1 MAFLCTLPFVM
12 LSYYFKFETMQHFWV
27 FALVALVAPSQGLMN
42 ALIYFQR
49 LGGRPASKKG
59 TAAAGAGGAKMDTVA
74 TTASSAS
81 TVPAVLKRTASFLR
95 ASVFGNNKTSVGVG
109 TLDNEKMTMSV
120 PKQQTILLEP
130 SRASEQ
136 QSGQLVVVE
145 SPLPFRKPDQESPC
159 LESCFDASS
168 RSMRL
173 QDIEND
179 NSHHHQQ
186 QQQQQHEEEEEEEN
200 GHDMNQLSDSEV
212 LFSGVEAHWRLVL
225 DESLPT
231 FDTGT
236 PDNDD
241 DNALGRLSTPQS
253 HRSSCISHNSSS
265 NNNNKGRSRR
275 RHSLGWLTDVVVS
288 RLTLYGAGNG
298 DAVDQRA
305 AVSVEEEEE
314 EEAPPRGEEAQRE
327 EDSGGMSTP
336 QSVHATSND
345 PNQDATTEARV

>member
-1 MAFLCTLPFVM
+1 
-12 LSYYFKFETMQHFWV
+12 
-27 FALVALVAPSQGLMN
+27 
-42 ALIYFQR
+42 
-49 LGGRPASKKG
+49 
-59 TAAAGAGGAKMDTVA
+59 
-74 TTASSAS
+74 
-81 TVPAVLKRTASFLR
+81 
-95 ASVFGNNKTSVGVG
+95 
-109 TLDNEKMTMSV
+109 
-120 PKQQTILLEP
+120 
-130 SRASEQ
+130 
-136 QSGQLVVVE
+136 
-145 SPLPFRKPDQESPC
+145 
-159 LESCFDASS
+159 
-168 RSMRL
+168 
-173 QDIEND
+173 
-179 NSHHHQQ
+179 
-186 QQQQQHEEEEEEEN
+186 
-200 GHDMNQLSDSEV
+200 MNQLSDSEV